1 LCCTIYK
8 YVGVMYKLKQYFNNQ
23 TLRMLYHSLINSRA
37 QYGIM
42 AWGKATSC
50 HLQPISF
57 VLNRAIRCLNTN
69 ELVTS
74 KVTSIYKTQK
84 ILQLKEVYSITL
96 KWANS
101 CTSMLTLGYRLR
113 LLNTLS
119 SLQMFIRM
127 MQDKSKPDNLLYK
140 THVQTQAL
148 KW

>member
-1 LCCTIYK
+1 
-8 YVGVMYKLKQYFNNQ
+8 MYKLKQYFNNQ

-96 KWANS
+96 K
-101 CTSMLTLGYRLR
+101 
-113 LLNTLS
+113 
-119 SLQMFIRM
+119 
-127 MQDKSKPDNLLYK
+127 
-140 THVQTQAL
+140 
-148 KW
+148 